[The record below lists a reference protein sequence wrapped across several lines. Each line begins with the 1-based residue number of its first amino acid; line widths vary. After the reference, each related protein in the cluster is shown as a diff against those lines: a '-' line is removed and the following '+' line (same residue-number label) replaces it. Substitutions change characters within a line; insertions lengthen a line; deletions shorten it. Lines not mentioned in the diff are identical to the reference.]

1 VNAASGIGSSVTSV
15 GLVLPRIV
23 GAFGV
28 LPLLTGRDIPAL
40 VRNSFFV
47 SLAVLVYPLA
57 AAVPGSDM
65 KSVAWPMIIVKE
77 LLIGLY
83 LGFVFSAVFWAVSSA
98 GNLIDTKV
106 GSNFASILDPIQGHQ
121 TSLTGELLSQLAAW
135 LFMAS
140 GAFTLFLDLLMTSY
154 TIWPV
159 AQLLPP
165 FKGAAQE
172 LVIGEFDSLLTTA
185 LLLAAPALVV
195 MSLLDLALG
204 LVNRYAQQLNV
215 FSLTMSLKAWVAVW
229 IVMLSLGSFVA
240 VIMEK
245 LFENRGLLQQLH
257 RVL

>member
-1 VNAASGIGSSVTSV
+1 V

-28 LPLLTGRDIPAL
+28 LPLLTGRSIPAL

-47 SLAVLVYPLA
+47 SLAILVYPLA
-57 AAVPGSDM
+57 AATPATGAG
-65 KSVAWPMIIVKE
+65 SVALPMIIVKE

-83 LGFVFSAVFWAVSSA
+83 LGFVFSAVFWAMSAA

-106 GSNFASILDPIQGHQ
+106 GTNFAATLDPIQGHQ

-140 GAFTLFLDLLMTSY
+140 GAFTLFIDLLMTSY
-154 TIWPV
+154 TVWPV

-165 FKGAAQE
+165 LKVAARE
-172 LVIGEFDSLLTTA
+172 LAIGEFGSLMTTA

-195 MSLLDLALG
+195 MSLIDLALG

-215 FSLTMSLKAWVAVW
+215 FSLTMAIKAWVAIW
-229 IVMLSLGSFVA
+229 IVLLSVGVFVEVA
-240 VIMEK
+240 LHR
-245 LFENRGLLQQLH
+245 LFESRGLLTELR

>member
-1 VNAASGIGSSVTSV
+1 MNAASGIGSTAASVA
-15 GLVLPRIV
+15 LVLPRIV

-40 VRNSFFV
+40 VRNSFYV

-57 AAVPGSDM
+57 AAVPGAAFGSP
-65 KSVAWPMIIVKE
+65 AWPAIIVKE

-83 LGFVFSAVFWAVSSA
+83 MGFVFSAVFWAVSAA

-140 GAFTLFLDLLMTSY
+140 GAFTLFIDLLMTSY
-154 TIWPV
+154 AVWPV
-159 AQLLPP
+159 AHLLPP
-165 FKGAAQE
+165 LRPAAQE
-172 LVIGEFDSLLTTA
+172 LVIDEFGSLITTA
-185 LLLAAPALVV
+185 LLLSAPALVV

-215 FSLTMSLKAWVAVW
+215 FSLTMPLKAWVATW
-229 IVMLSLGSFVA
+229 IVLLSLGSFVA
-240 VIMEK
+240 VVMHR
-245 LFENRGLLQQLH
+245 LFDNRGLLQQLH